1 MYCKRKEA
9 PLSAAQHTAAGTAV
23 EDDTRHRSHRCCTPP
38 AADAGGRRALLLH
51 SWDTAAGAAGS
62 AGGPTDPSKV
72 AHAHTDHTADED
84 DGGGYKEQEAA
95 AVRSRP
101 GVRAAAAPRLDTQGT
116 GLAAAATKFV

>member
-1 MYCKRKEA
+1 MHCRKKA
-9 PLSAAQHTAAGTAV
+9 ARLSAAQHTAAGAAAV

-38 AADAGGRRALLLH
+38 AADAGGRRALLPQ

-62 AGGPTDPSKV
+62 SDGPTDPSKV

-84 DGGGYKEQEAA
+84 DDGVDKGQA

-116 GLAAAATKFV
+116 ELAAAATKFV

>member
-1 MYCKRKEA
+1 MYCRRKEA
-9 PLSAAQHTAAGTAV
+9 PPQSAAQHTAAGAAV
-23 EDDTRHRSHRCCTPP
+23 EDDDTRHRSHRCCTPP
-38 AADAGGRRALLLH
+38 AAGGRRAPLLH

-62 AGGPTDPSKV
+62 ADGPTDPSKV

-84 DGGGYKEQEAA
+84 DGGVGKGQA

-116 GLAAAATKFV
+116 ELAEAATKFV